1 MIEPGLHTV
10 ENQEQVLG
18 TYGHI
23 LIDIY
28 EDFDESEIDQLPIS
42 VQEAWKAGKALCGNG
57 EEYE

>member
-1 MIEPGLHTV
+1 MVPTV
-10 ENQEQVLG
+10 KKQEQVLG

-28 EDFDESEIDQLPIS
+28 EDFDESEVDQLPIS
-42 VQEAWKAGKALCGNG
+42 VQEAWKAGKALCSG